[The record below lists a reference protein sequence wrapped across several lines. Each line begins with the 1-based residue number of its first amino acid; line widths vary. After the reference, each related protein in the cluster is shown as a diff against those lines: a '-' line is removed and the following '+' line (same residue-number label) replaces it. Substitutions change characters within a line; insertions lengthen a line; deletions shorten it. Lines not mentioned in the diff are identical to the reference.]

1 MILASACTILPLG
14 EAPQGPYFLGG
25 ERMVGVDV
33 SVDVGEAPQGPF
45 CLGEDD
51 WVLMWGMS
59 RGEKA

>member
-1 MILASACTILPLG
+1 
-14 EAPQGPYFLGG
+14 
-25 ERMVGVDV
+25 MVGVDV